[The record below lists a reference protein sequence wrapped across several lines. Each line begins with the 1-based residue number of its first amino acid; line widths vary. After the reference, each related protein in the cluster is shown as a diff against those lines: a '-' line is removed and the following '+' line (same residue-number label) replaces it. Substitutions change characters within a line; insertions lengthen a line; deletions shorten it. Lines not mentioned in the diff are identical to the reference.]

1 MKHWLN
7 LLTVTAVA
15 TFVYTGC
22 GGGGDSGGTPTTPST
37 LTTENAGA
45 FLERVSSTIPGCTY
59 NSTVMTSAQY
69 SVIVPTV
76 ITNVTSSSAFKA
88 VQQAD
93 PAPQTIDC
101 LNLDSIVEGNIT
113 LTSNADQTAIAATFD
128 HCNLGSLTQQNTTIN
143 GLVNLGITQDTN
155 GTLTSITASTGSSGI
170 TIVDTNVSQN
180 INLVLSGF
188 IVDIGEGTATDPLA
202 VTLGTLKFTDNNVA
216 AQSFTVSNCYATEY
230 ADMTGDM
237 YLDLDR
243 CSYTDINGTFT
254 FASNGPIVASTGGT
268 LNGSVTVTA
277 TDDSNMVFSF
287 VDSTGIVDVTLNGN
301 AFGTMD
307 CTEAATGLTDANL
320 SGITL

>member
-22 GGGGDSGGTPTTPST
+22 GGGGDSGGTPTTSST
-37 LTTENAGA
+37 LTAENADA

-59 NSTVMTSAQY
+59 SGTAMASAQY

-88 VQQAD
+88 AQNAD
-93 PAPQTIDC
+93 PATQTIEC
-101 LNLDSIVEGNIT
+101 LNLDSIAEGNIT
-113 LTSNADQTAIAATFD
+113 LTSNVDQTAISATFNQ
-128 HCNLGSLTQQNTTIN
+128 CNIGSLTQQNTTID
-143 GLVNLGITQDTN
+143 GLVNLGLSKDAN

-170 TIVDTNVSQN
+170 TVVDTNVSQN

-188 IVDIGEGTATDPLA
+188 KVEVGDGTSTNPLA
-202 VTLGTLKFTDNNVA
+202 VTLGTLKFTDKIVA

-230 ADMTGDM
+230 ADMTGDI

-243 CSYTDINGTFT
+243 CSYTDVNGTFA
-254 FASNGPIVASTGGT
+254 FASEGPIVASTDGT
-268 LNGSVTVTA
+268 LNGSVKVTA
-277 TDDSNMVFSF
+277 TDDSNMVFTF
-287 VDSTGIVDVTLNGN
+287 TNSTGIVDVTLNGS

-307 CTEAATGLTDANL
+307 CTEAATDLTDTNL